1 METRVSRPGK
11 DGSFFIY
18 QPSFLR
24 DRVYIS
30 GRRPIQRRGTGTYLH
45 GRVRTGKFPE
55 KFLKRGG
62 IGYGRDTMSNV
73 QHDREISI

>member
-1 METRVSRPGK
+1 
-11 DGSFFIY
+11 
-18 QPSFLR
+18 
-24 DRVYIS
+24 VYIS

>member
-11 DGSFFIY
+11 DGSFFY
-18 QPSFLR
+18 LLTVFSE
-24 DRVYIS
+24 
-30 GRRPIQRRGTGTYLH
+30 RPCVHIRETPDTAQGYRNVLSRQSPA
-45 GRVRTGKFPE
+45 GKFPE